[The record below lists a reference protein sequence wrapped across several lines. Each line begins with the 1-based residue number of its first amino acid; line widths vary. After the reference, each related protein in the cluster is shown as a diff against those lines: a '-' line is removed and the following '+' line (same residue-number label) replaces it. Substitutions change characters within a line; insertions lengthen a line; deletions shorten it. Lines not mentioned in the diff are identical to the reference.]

1 MTVEDV
7 NEKFRRLATVAV
19 STEQCERLVTL
30 VRNLD
35 AVQDISSLVP
45 LLTR

>member
-1 MTVEDV
+1 MMRSMTAEDV
-7 NEKFRRLATVAV
+7 NEKSLGA
-19 STEQCERLVTL
+19 EQCERLVTI

-35 AVQDISSLVP
+35 AVRNISSLVP